1 MLRQRHF
8 PGGKEMRTGR
18 SLLFVAAIFFLLWAP
33 VMASAETIDQVA
45 DAIISAYNQYHST
58 YSGQALYLLQAAYVH
73 AVAAKQYEPAG
84 NSNAAMDFIKAAY
97 DEYNNARN
105 MASYGQ

>member
-1 MLRQRHF
+1 
-8 PGGKEMRTGR
+8 MRTGR

-73 AVAAKQYEPAG
+73 AVAAKQYEAG
-84 NSNAAMDFIKAAY
+84 WQQQRCHGFHQGGL
-97 DEYNNARN
+97 RRV
-105 MASYGQ
+105 